1 MGNIGLQDVAY
12 VGNNLLDTN
21 QKTGAGANAADAGFD
36 QILKNVANARGQGGA
51 SQTSS
56 TDAARRTMADPDQ
69 WAATHG
75 APAGDPSAK
84 SAGADQLSQYLSM
97 PLGKRMFYMV
107 LASMGISQAQYDAM
121 SPADQAKVATQVAQ
135 RLKDNAEAQ
144 KDSADPQKKVAGSQD
159 AAAVSV

>member
-1 MGNIGLQDVAY
+1 MSDFGLQDIAY
-12 VGNNLLDTN
+12 VGSNMLDTN
-21 QKTGAGANAADAGFD
+21 QKAGAGTNPADAAFD
-36 QILKNVANARGQGGA
+36 QILKNVANARGQNGT
-51 SQTSS
+51 SQ

-75 APAGDPSAK
+75 APAGNPAAK

-121 SPADQAKVATQVAQ
+121 SPADQAKVADQVAQ

-144 KDSADPQKKVAGSQD
+144 KQVAGTKD
-159 AAAVSV
+159 AAGVSV